1 MAKKDESSATIHER
15 IALCVQFY
23 GDGKNTLFADKLGVS
38 EGNIRGYIKGVVPKA
53 DVLEKIVRTYD
64 ISSEWLLTGKG
75 EMKISRPHQI
85 KIEKN
90 EENDEKNSDLPKI
103 SLEKGEGKPYF
114 DVDFL
119 GGFDEVFNSQVSV
132 PDCNVIVPG
141 FEKAQVWCNV
151 TGHSMEPKINHG
163 DIIAM
168 RECSVDDIQY
178 GETYAVVLDTIRTIK
193 ILRKGSSPDVL
204 RYVPINITDFDEQE
218 YPIARIQRI
227 FEVIGSIS
235 KFF

>member
-218 YPIARIQRI
+218 YPIARIQKI